1 MSSKHIRGD
10 YNVAWPGA
18 ELAVMGAE
26 GAVNILYRRELEQS
40 KDAAAARAKL
50 IEEYNEKFANPYV
63 AAGLGYLD
71 DVIEPQETRPRLI
84 RALQMLSKKRQ
95 SLPPKKHGNIPL

>member
-26 GAVNILYRRELEQS
+26 GAVNIVYRKELEQA
-40 KDAAAARAKL
+40 KDAGKARAKL

-63 AAGLGYLD
+63 AAALGYRD

-84 RALQMLSKKRQ
+84 RALRMLANKRQ
-95 SLPPKKHGNIPL
+95 TLPPKKHGNIPL

>member
-1 MSSKHIRGD
+1 VSI
-10 YNVAWPGA
+10 V
-18 ELAVMGAE
+18 
-26 GAVNILYRRELEQS
+26 YRKEIES
-40 KDAAAARAKL
+40 AKDPTRARTAL

-84 RALQMLSKKRQ
+84 RALRMLANKRQ
-95 SLPPKKHGNIPL
+95 TLPPKKHGNIPL